1 LSFLIKVCGITR
13 REDAQ
18 AAVDAGATALGFVF
32 YKQSPRYV
40 EPARAAEIAAGLPAV
55 RVGIFVDE
63 PEPQMLAAA
72 RAACLD
78 VVQFYGSFDGSLG
91 FGTAGIQAP
100 HPLKLW
106 RAIRV
111 DERFDPATVRL
122 EGAEFILLDGLA
134 NGLSFSWPVARQVQ
148 APVVLAGGLDA
159 TNVGEAIRQAQ
170 PAGVDASSR
179 LEIEPGRKDH
189 RKIHEFVA
197 AALAAA
203 QVVRV

>member
-1 LSFLIKVCGITR
+1 
-13 REDAQ
+13 
-18 AAVDAGATALGFVF
+18 
-32 YKQSPRYV
+32 
-40 EPARAAEIAAGLPAV
+40 
-55 RVGIFVDE
+55 
-63 PEPQMLAAA
+63 
-72 RAACLD
+72 
-78 VVQFYGSFDGSLG
+78 
-91 FGTAGIQAP
+91 
-100 HPLKLW
+100 
-106 RAIRV
+106 
-111 DERFDPATVRL
+111 
-122 EGAEFILLDGLA
+122 
-134 NGLSFSWPVARQVQ
+134 VQ